1 MVPLSLLKV
10 WSQTPQLSTILL
22 PLGPAEVTH
31 SSSNNTQ
38 TVERVSF
45 TSQLE
50 SSSRF
55 HLNHKTVDLIT
66 VIICLK
72 VSSFPCFLQTLLISD
87 CSAHKPYPVF
97 FNRYIVFLNTFKEQS
112 LTKSSPLCW
121 TRQTQLNF
129 LTKRMVKDGVVYLL
143 VSCGEK
149 CRTSYNELVQKHLEQ
164 EEADLPAIT
173 CLGNTFS
180 IHTVRLR
187 ITQQLHFRCTF
198 NWLLHQVWT
207 ESTNGLLSSI
217 IHITNKI
224 RWPFRGSR
232 GKKRANQ
239 SLVELQ
245 GQLSEAQVEAF
256 SIIFYQIPSETEE
269 ITLSALQLNHF
280 LQNEAVA
287 NCSAT
292 W

>member
-1 MVPLSLLKV
+1 M
-10 WSQTPQLSTILL
+10 
-22 PLGPAEVTH
+22 
-31 SSSNNTQ
+31 
-38 TVERVSF
+38 ERVSF

-72 VSSFPCFLQTLLISD
+72 VSSFPYFLQTLLISD
-87 CSAHKPYPVF
+87 CSAHTPYPVF

-129 LTKRMVKDGVVYLL
+129 LTKRMVKDGVVYLV

-164 EEADLPAIT
+164 EEADLPATT

-187 ITQQLHFRCTF
+187 ITQQLHFTYTF

-207 ESTNGLLSSI
+207 ESTNGFLSSI

-232 GKKRANQ
+232 GEKKSKPKSGWTTRTTFWSTSWGIFNY
-239 SLVELQ
+239 L
-245 GQLSEAQVEAF
+245 LSNTQWNRGDYIKCTSAESFSAEWSSRKLLGNLIKRRKSCPSVMKVRGKYKRIIYYIHTTKAF
-256 SIIFYQIPSETEE
+256 LRLI
-269 ITLSALQLNHF
+269 LS
-280 LQNEAVA
+280 
-287 NCSAT
+287 
-292 W
+292 